1 MSAVFRPVHLFF
13 LATGLAAL
21 MMLTACAPLVVGGTA
36 ATTAIIATDRR
47 TTGEQ
52 VEDRAIEFK
61 IASEMRRLFDDAA
74 RVNVTSYAGR
84 VLLTGEIP
92 DEAGKKRATEAAQQ
106 VEQVKE
112 VFNETRVG
120 EKRPIGERTQDTWIT
135 SKVKSALIKTK
146 DVPTRTMIV
155 TTDHGVVYL
164 LGRVTEDESKRAAI
178 VASSTPGVKKVIK
191 AFDIVSAESL
201 IPARDQE
208 IEQEAARK
216 SADAEGTKDP
226 DAMFADN
233 HDETVE
239 SIPLDD

>member
-1 MSAVFRPVHLFF
+1 MSAAFRPVQLLY
-13 LATGLAAL
+13 LAACLAAL
-21 MMLTACAPLVVGGTA
+21 TLLSACAPLVVGGTA
-36 ATTAIIATDRR
+36 ATTAFIATDRR

-61 IASEMRRLFDDAA
+61 TASEMRRLFDDAA
-74 RVNVTSYAGR
+74 RVSVTSYAGR
-84 VLLTGEIP
+84 VLLTGEVP
-92 DEAGKKRATEAAQQ
+92 DEAGKKRATEATEQ

-120 EKRPIGERTQDTWIT
+120 KKRSISERTQDTWIT
-135 SKVKSALIKTK
+135 SKVKSSLIKTK

-155 TTDHGVVYL
+155 TTDDGVVYL
-164 LGRVTEDESKRAAI
+164 LGRVTEDESRRAAI

-191 AFDIVSAESL
+191 ALDVVSADSL
-201 IPARDQE
+201 ISARDKDLE
-208 IEQEAARK
+208 KSTEQAD
-216 SADAEGTKDP
+216 ADAEKDP

-233 HDETVE
+233 NGGTVE